1 MIYGNTFQPDERF
14 NGDNIVSL
22 RVPMSM
28 FEMTAKIATAM
39 AGEQV

>member
-22 RVPMSM
+22 KEDPCLR
-28 FEMTAKIATAM
+28 
-39 AGEQV
+39 